1 MAHMTAGDFYGTEQ
15 SHVMQSADSVNI
27 VFTPAD
33 REKTFLT
40 HSLYRYIFLLRV
52 KKKFK
57 DKLEEKNI
65 IIVTAEKRHK

>member
-1 MAHMTAGDFYGTEQ
+1 MTAGDFYGTEQ

-52 KKKFK
+52 KKKNFK